1 MYIPDSIK
9 SYISNKPYTFDS
21 KGKSGAVIMM
31 FHDAV
36 LKIEEVS
43 EEVRREERVISWLN
57 GRLYVPSTII
67 SVEEEGKI
75 YRLMERIRGKG
86 SIFSL
91 FSREPS
97 SSLRFMC

>member
-9 SYISNKPYTFDS
+9 SYISNKPYTLDS

-43 EEVRREERVISWLN
+43 EEVRREERVVSWLVVI
-57 GRLYVPSTII
+57 G
-67 SVEEEGKI
+67 
-75 YRLMERIRGKG
+75 
-86 SIFSL
+86 
-91 FSREPS
+91 
-97 SSLRFMC
+97 FMFLPLL